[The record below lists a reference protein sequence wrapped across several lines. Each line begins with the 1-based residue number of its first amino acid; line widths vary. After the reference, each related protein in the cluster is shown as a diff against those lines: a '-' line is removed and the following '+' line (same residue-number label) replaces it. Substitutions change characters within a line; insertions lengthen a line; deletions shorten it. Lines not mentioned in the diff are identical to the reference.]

1 MKKTLQLH
9 DNRTK
14 KRKNNAQMILLA
26 GITIAVLIVAL
37 SSISVNLSNIGVG
50 LSLEKSISPLEE
62 YINVRHI
69 FINVFNNSCGGHN
82 DTNIVWSAFNYT
94 KNVLFGIEMRY
105 GNYFDAELRNIDY
118 YNEDT
123 LDVSVCLKLI
133 CKNTRIEEEIRIP
146 IWIKI

>member
-1 MKKTLQLH
+1 MKKILQLYN
-9 DNRTK
+9 NRTK

-26 GITIAVLIVAL
+26 GVMITVLVIVL
-37 SSISVNLSNIGVG
+37 SSISANLSNIGVG
-50 LSLEKSISPLEE
+50 LSLERSISPREE
-62 YINVRHI
+62 YTNVRHI

-82 DTNIVWSAFNYT
+82 DTNIVWHAFNYT
-94 KNVLFGIEMRY
+94 KNVLFDIEMRY

-118 YNEDT
+118 YDEDA

-133 CKNTRIEEEIRIP
+133 CKSTRIEEEIRIP